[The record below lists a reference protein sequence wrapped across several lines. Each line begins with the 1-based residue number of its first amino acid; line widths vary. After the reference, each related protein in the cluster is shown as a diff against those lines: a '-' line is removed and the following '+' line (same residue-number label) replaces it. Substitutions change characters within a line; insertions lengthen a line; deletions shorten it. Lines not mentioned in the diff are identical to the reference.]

1 MKTAPAFLYWRRHA
15 VPKDP
20 YQGESDIAYWETFCQ
35 TDFCARLSSHPQF
48 LHNRLILH
56 FYLFAG

>member
-35 TDFCARLSSHPQF
+35 TDCVDDCGLDPRLH
-48 LHNRLILH
+48 HNRLILN
-56 FYLFAG
+56 FYIFAG